1 MKLTEKYTAKTKEQ
15 FFDDFIG
22 KISQY
27 PFGGMPK
34 RDLDCLIF
42 FLLKKH
48 GLIPGE
54 MNRDRAYSL
63 GISESKYK
71 SLLVD
76 SDAKFGGA
84 HNIEESVQKIFG
96 RLVGGGSGVSLEGD
110 TLVFI
115 EEDSVVKGDFAQAMK
130 AAGLYT
136 DTSFNSELI
145 RVKAAGFLA
154 FALERKYITEDEIL
168 ALLLKDKSD
177 EQYIETFK
185 KSKKTGK
192 DMICDVLDILAD
204 NGKFNL
210 STFFDIGKYIV
221 GVIGAKLSDNTAK
234 M

>member
-15 FFDDFIG
+15 FFDEFIG

-42 FLLKKH
+42 FLLKKY
-48 GLIPGE
+48 GMIPGE
-54 MNRDRAYSL
+54 MNRDKAYSL

-84 HNIEESVQKIFG
+84 HDIEECVQKIFG
-96 RLVGGGSGVSLEGD
+96 RLAGGRSGVSLEGD

-115 EEDSVVKGDFAQAMK
+115 EEDSVVKDDFAQAMK

-145 RVKAAGFLA
+145 RVKSAGFLA
-154 FALERKYITEDEIL
+154 FALEREYITEDKIY
-168 ALLLKDKSD
+168 ALLVKNEID
-177 EQYIETFK
+177 ENTIKKFK
-185 KSKKTGK
+185 NSKKTGK
-192 DMICDVLDILAD
+192 DLIRDVFKILTD
-204 NGKFNL
+204 KGKFDL
-210 STFFDIGKYIV
+210 STFSDIGTYV
-221 GVIGAKLSDNTAK
+221 ADVIKAKLSGNTAK
-234 M
+234 K